1 MKEEF
6 QFSEFAMCEV
16 ATIELNENFLPVG
29 YSLKRRYGL
38 LPTTNELISSVR
50 SKNVIFQ
57 K

>member
-6 QFSEFAMCEV
+6 QFSEFAMSDV
-16 ATIELNENFLPVG
+16 ANIELNENFLPVG
-29 YSLKRRYGL
+29 YSLKHRYGL

-50 SKNVIFQ
+50 SKNVMFQ

>member
-6 QFSEFAMCEV
+6 QFSEFAMSDV
-16 ATIELNENFLPVG
+16 ANIELNENFLPVG
-29 YSLKRRYGL
+29 YSLKHRYVL

-50 SKNVIFQ
+50 SKNVIFR